1 MEYKGYMA
9 SISYDEAS
17 DLLHGSVVNS
27 GIYPV
32 VTFMAPDVA
41 GLKREFK
48 ISVDE
53 YLAACEAEGAEP
65 IKPFSGDISID
76 LGVLLHLRGS
86 SRLALQRQHGLRQ
99 PLPDE
104 FAVFR
109 VDFYPDCPPPQIRRR
124 P

>member
-27 GIYPV
+27 GSYPV

-76 LGVLLHLRGS
+76 LGPKLHYTITLLAMEDGMTPKEWIKRVLEEKVWQMGNP
-86 SRLALQRQHGLRQ
+86 G
-99 PLPDE
+99 E
-104 FAVFR
+104 
-109 VDFYPDCPPPQIRRR
+109 
-124 P
+124 